1 MRRRRC
7 VRYVLDLGLIGRQFV
22 SECILTGDDDAFEI
36 AHASDNVLHDRIERF
51 GDEQHPRAAIGEHIG
66 ILIRG
71 QKRIERHRHDAGTDG
86 AQKHRRK
93 IHRVEHDH
101 RDTFFAANAK
111 PAQQVGDAA
120 ALPLQIAIGP
130 PGPGA
135 RPGPPAGAS
144 LVDIAVEQIG
154 HCIVSARCLAHAD
167 PLKAPSRR
175 IKARHA
181 ARHPQLLSIII
192 HRKALLVLAVNPLR
206 HYVSGCFARAD
217 QKHHEYARLARGM
230 MTSDPETSFLEQLG
244 QRVRTMR
251 ALRGMSRK
259 VLAKVSGISERY
271 IAQLES
277 GKGNV
282 SIVLLRRVSNAMG
295 AHLEDLIPHQEP
307 SLDWA
312 VIRELLRKA
321 SPSQISQAK
330 DILAGQSVLQQRA
343 KSFAGIALIG
353 LRGAGKSTLGK
364 LLAKK
369 IGWNFVELNKEIE
382 AQNGLSVAEIIALYG
397 QEGFRRMEQSALT
410 QLLAGKELT
419 VLATGG
425 GIVSEPVT
433 FDLILSSFYTIWLK
447 AEPEEHMAR
456 VRKQGDLRP
465 MANNH
470 TTKAKHHNKQTSHK
484 PHKTHTTADIDTA
497 GLSADAAAARLI

>member
-1 MRRRRC
+1 
-7 VRYVLDLGLIGRQFV
+7 
-22 SECILTGDDDAFEI
+22 
-36 AHASDNVLHDRIERF
+36 
-51 GDEQHPRAAIGEHIG
+51 
-66 ILIRG
+66 
-71 QKRIERHRHDAGTDG
+71 
-86 AQKHRRK
+86 
-93 IHRVEHDH
+93 
-101 RDTFFAANAK
+101 
-111 PAQQVGDAA
+111 
-120 ALPLQIAIGP
+120 
-130 PGPGA
+130 
-135 RPGPPAGAS
+135 
-144 LVDIAVEQIG
+144 
-154 HCIVSARCLAHAD
+154 
-167 PLKAPSRR
+167 
-175 IKARHA
+175 
-181 ARHPQLLSIII
+181 
-192 HRKALLVLAVNPLR
+192 
-206 HYVSGCFARAD
+206 
-217 QKHHEYARLARGM
+217 
-230 MTSDPETSFLEQLG
+230 MTQTETSFLEQLG

-321 SPSQISQAK
+321 SPAQIAQAK
-330 DILAGQSVLQQRA
+330 DILSGQGAAQQRRA
-343 KSFAGIALIG
+343 SFAGIALIG

-369 IGWNFVELNKEIE
+369 IGWKFVELNKEIE

-410 QLLAGKELT
+410 QLLAQKEPT

-433 FDLILSSFYTIWLK
+433 FDLVLSSFYTIWLK

-456 VRKQGDLRP
+456 VRRQGDLRP
-465 MANNH
+465 MADDRSAMAELRNILVSREPLYSR
-470 TTKAKHHNKQTSHK
+470 AS
-484 PHKTHTTADIDTA
+484 AVVDTA
-497 GLSADAAAARLI
+497 GLSIDAAAKKLLDAVSPVLQDEPKAFGMRSAAGA